1 MSWITLVW
9 TLFGATS
16 LALALIH
23 FSIWFRRQSLVNHLL
38 FSVIAA
44 LVPVIGAIE
53 LIAMHVDTPA
63 QYATMIRW
71 GHVPVALLYILLLVY
86 VHRRFGA
93 GRTWLLIAACLV
105 RASALVPN
113 FLIGDNLNFIKVES
127 LGRLQVWGGEVVN
140 VPQGPGNAWTLLG
153 QLSYVLMAWYLL
165 DVIRTVWRR
174 GGLEQRRSAVLVC
187 GSIILFILLHNAI
200 NLLVILGY
208 LHLPFIVSITFAGA
222 ILVASYELGSDVVR
236 AAFLAERLVD
246 SQAQLHESE
255 QRLQL
260 AAQAG
265 GMGLWA
271 WDPDRG
277 SSWFT
282 TTGYELVGLAPG
294 ETLPWEGLVARA
306 HPEDHAAMWQARQ
319 VALRT
324 GVFDCEYRLPQA
336 DGKMRWLVA
345 KGRSEAGTGGVSGM
359 IRGVLIDVTERR
371 LLEQEAAQRR
381 DELTHLSRVSVL
393 GELSGSLAHELN
405 QPLAAILSNAQAALR
420 FLDRDTPELGEVRD
434 SLVQIVD
441 NDKRAREVIRRLRA
455 LLRKEQVPHEVVDL
469 NALVRETLLLAN
481 SDLVRRSVAVSLDL
495 QSPLPVTTGD
505 PIQLQQVFLNLVVNA
520 CDAMQETPAQRQ
532 IIVTTRAMPGDMVEW
547 SVGDNGAGIAPDD
560 LERIFAPFV
569 TSKAEGIG
577 LGLAICRTIV
587 QAHGGSLWA
596 SNRSEGGAALHVMLP
611 ALPTRVGATAT
622 TLA

>member
-1 MSWITLVW
+1 MSWIILVW
-9 TLFGATS
+9 TVLGATS
-16 LALALIH
+16 LTLALIH
-23 FSIWFRRQSLVNHLL
+23 FSIWLRRQASPNHLL
-38 FSVIAA
+38 FSAAAA
-44 LVPVIGAIE
+44 LVPVIAAIE
-53 LIAMHVDTPA
+53 LIAMYADTPA
-63 QYATMIRW
+63 QYAAMIRW

-93 GRTWLLIAACLV
+93 GRSWLLLAACLV
-105 RASALVPN
+105 RASVLVPN
-113 FLIGDNLNFIKVES
+113 FLFGDNLNFTKVES
-127 LGRLQVWGGEVVN
+127 LGQLHAWGGEVVK
-140 VPQGPGNAWTLLG
+140 VPIGQGSAWTLLG

-174 GGLEQRRSAVLVC
+174 GGPEQRRSAVLVC

-246 SQAQLHESE
+246 SQAQLRESE

-271 WDPDRG
+271 WDSNRG

-282 TTGYELVGLAPG
+282 TTGYELVGQTPG

-306 HPEDHAAMWQARQ
+306 HPEDQAAMWQARQ

-324 GVFDCEYRLPQA
+324 GAFDCEFRLPQA
-336 DGKMRWLVA
+336 DGGMRWLVA
-345 KGRSEAGTGGVSGM
+345 KGRSVDADGSASGM

-371 LLEQEAAQRR
+371 LLEQEAASRR
-381 DELTHLSRVSVL
+381 NELTHLSRVAML

-420 FLDRDTPELGEVRD
+420 FLERDTPELGEVRD
-434 SLVQIVD
+434 SLVQIVG

-455 LLRKEQVPHEVVDL
+455 LLRKEQIAHEVVDL
-469 NALVRETLLLAN
+469 NALVRDTLFLAK
-481 SDLVRRSVAVSLDL
+481 SDMVRRGVSVTPEL
-495 QSPLPVTTGD
+495 QAPLPMTVGD
-505 PIQLQQVFLNLVVNA
+505 PIQLQQVLLNLVVNA
-520 CDAMQETPAQRQ
+520 CDAMHETPGQRQ
-532 IIVTTRAMPGDMVEW
+532 VIVATRAMPGDMVEL
-547 SVGDNGAGIAPDD
+547 SVADNGAGIAPDH

-569 TSKAEGIG
+569 TSKSEGIG
-577 LGLAICRTIV
+577 LGLSICRTIV

-596 SNRSEGGAALHVMLP
+596 SNRADGGAIFHAMLP
-611 ALPTRVGATAT
+611 ALPVSATA
-622 TLA
+622 AMPA